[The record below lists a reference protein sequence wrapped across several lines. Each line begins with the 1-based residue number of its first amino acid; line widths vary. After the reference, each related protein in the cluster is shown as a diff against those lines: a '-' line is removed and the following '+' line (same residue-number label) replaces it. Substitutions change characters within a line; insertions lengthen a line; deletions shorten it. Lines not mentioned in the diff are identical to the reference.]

1 MPAARTE
8 YPGPLHRPR
17 VRPCAAGE
25 RLRTGRER
33 LGGAER
39 HRRGPD
45 GKRYPQG
52 AGSAHRDRGEA
63 GERTDRGEIKG
74 VRRIPRISLYLSINS
89 LSPAQSR
96 RIIGEKKR

>member
-8 YPGPLHRPR
+8 CPGPLHRPR

-33 LGGAER
+33 LGEAER
-39 HRRGPD
+39 HRRRPD

-52 AGSAHRDRGEA
+52 AGSAHRDRGGA
-63 GERTDRGEIKG
+63 GERTD
-74 VRRIPRISLYLSINS
+74 
-89 LSPAQSR
+89 
-96 RIIGEKKR
+96 